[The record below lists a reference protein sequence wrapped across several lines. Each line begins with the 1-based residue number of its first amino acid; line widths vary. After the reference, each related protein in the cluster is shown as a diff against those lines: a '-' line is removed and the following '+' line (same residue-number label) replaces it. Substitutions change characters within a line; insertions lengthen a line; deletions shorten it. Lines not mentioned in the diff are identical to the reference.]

1 MRSNGSIIGPA
12 NAPTL
17 TSAKG
22 IWDLQTAQ
30 RYQGA
35 GKWPSSISLLTN
47 LVAWW
52 TLDETS
58 GTRADSHT
66 NSLDL
71 TDNNTVGYEAGK
83 KSNGASFASANS
95 EYLSRADNEL
105 LDFTTEFSISFWLK
119 NVASAFSSYM
129 VIASKGDFTTG
140 AFTIYQVADGEN
152 KLRALWNYNDITA
165 ISDTPNG
172 TGWGTT
178 WKHGV
183 VAYNGG
189 GAGNSDR
196 VKIWIDGTLQ
206 TLSFSGTMPTSLLD
220 RSGDF
225 RLGWND
231 GQSHLNGSLDEVAVW
246 SRALTQADVDALYNS
261 GSGVTYSEL

>member
-1 MRSNGSIIGPA
+1 
-12 NAPTL
+12 
-17 TSAKG
+17 
-22 IWDLQTAQ
+22 
-30 RYQGA
+30 
-35 GKWPSSISLLTN
+35 
-47 LVAWW
+47 
-52 TLDETS
+52 
-58 GTRADSHT
+58 
-66 NSLDL
+66 
-71 TDNNTVGYEAGK
+71 
-83 KSNGASFASANS
+83 
-95 EYLSRADNEL
+95 
-105 LDFTTEFSISFWLK
+105 
-119 NVASAFSSYM
+119 M
-129 VIASKGDFTTG
+129 VIASKGDFATG